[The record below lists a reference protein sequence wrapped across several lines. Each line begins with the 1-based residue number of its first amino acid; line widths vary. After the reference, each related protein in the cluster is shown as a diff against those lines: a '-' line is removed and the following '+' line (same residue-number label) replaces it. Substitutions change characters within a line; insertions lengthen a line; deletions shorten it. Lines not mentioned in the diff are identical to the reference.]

1 MPFLRRRGNMV
12 SETDMR
18 RHTILETE
26 TAPQLP
32 PLPQHF
38 PPQRPQSHHQQTDQL
53 PPPPPQQSLSRPQS
67 QQLKKQ
73 QLSDQS
79 SPIPELKLPSSPPP
93 PPPSQLEQEQKQ
105 EQDQEPQGEQPRP
118 SVSISIQEPPS
129 TSLALPRPSDDDD
142 GALNPPNPNDLGARP
157 DTPPIQEETPKHRRF
172 SILRFRN
179 ASDSQLS
186 VRAKQ
191 QAEKPPPVPRPPEII
206 TTAPTADLQV
216 PQKKQSRMRLADRFR
231 RSGELPRHSEDG
243 GGRAMTWKSTRR
255 KTGLEDMASRNR
267 PTLVTFEE
275 PGRPASSRSPTNGEH
290 HDVPNLSLPNNRASE
305 SSRSD
310 ASSGEHLY
318 ATNTIGNSPPVPSSS
333 SFFRL
338 PRRKPK
344 AAAPMFDLSH
354 LPQKGKPS
362 TDNPATSSS
371 SLGGPQPAA
380 TSTSREGTPRP
391 QQQQQGSRPHSS
403 HSTRANSVASSAREQ
418 SAKPNASPATALF
431 RPGSTNSGQSSPT
444 RARLQRRGRSSTMS
458 SLGRDSTDG
467 HLDPGNGR
475 ASTSVGRKSF
485 GDLFGL
491 NRLRQNSDLGQGRQ
505 GSLTP
510 ATPGSN
516 TSKNNSL
523 QIAREAIPLPER
535 LEDETPVKYLARIE
549 EILSRGVIASA
560 LSKGSDPFSIAVLRS
575 YMRRFSFFEY
585 PMDMAIRKLLMEAEL
600 PKETQQID
608 RCLQAFANRY
618 HECNPGIY
626 ASPDQAYFVAF
637 SLLILHTD
645 VFNKNN
651 KHKMQQPDYLKNT
664 KGEGVS
670 DSVLSCFYDN
680 ITYTPFIH
688 VEDDLDLNSDRLL
701 ANRAKRKTIFP
712 GGTPETTAKRSN
724 REPLDPYTLI
734 IDGKLDILRPS
745 LKDVME
751 LEDHYNYLGTA
762 KDLNVKELQR
772 TFFRTGV
779 LQIVSARSRPDA
791 FRDDKGSSNPAEA
804 AQGVVDIKITKVGL
818 LWRKD
823 VKKKKTRSPWQEWG
837 AILTGAQLYFFR
849 NTTWIKN
856 LMHQYES
863 HVKQGFDG
871 EPITFKPPLPEF
883 KPDGYLP
890 TKEAVALVDSTYKK
904 HKNAFKYS
912 QPSGYVEEVLLADNE
927 EEMNDWLAKLNYAA
941 AFTTS
946 GVRMRGVVGGNYEG
960 QSRRGIRRLGSS
972 ASAQVI
978 QTPTGDVSIVRGKI
992 DHKEA
997 ESIQAQ
1003 RRQTMMDA
1011 VAKADEEIA
1020 LKEQELEGHLRNAR
1034 HLQIL
1039 SPIQGKTRDQILSA
1053 AAHMDVK
1060 IKWTRM
1066 DMWKSMCHRDVL
1078 LKDLAEE
1085 QSLRGL
1091 TPTTTQNGREPRE
1104 TSPSLK
1110 ERPSILDAVSANS
1123 VARRRRRSSAA
1134 VSTIQPS
1141 KTPQAEPDSPV
1152 TEAYQ
1157 TPPTSATFSPHKHQN
1172 SWDSK
1177 VSKSAERVQPQR
1189 PGSSSSQSSGEPTFY
1204 SPQQHSTQKRGRS
1217 VEHSADNDR
1226 HDDVDANE
1234 RALLEQAGLLESGSR
1249 GRVPP
1254 ERKRT
1259 GSFSE
1264 PGDASESRDTPGSID
1279 KQDKTKIRRSLQR
1292 TLRESAGHL
1301 SHHRSRKGK
1310 EIISGSGADDTSR
1323 EDVLARGS
1331 GSFVVHGKKASVI
1344 NFGSELQQLTPEE
1357 RMKQRKQDEPAS
1369 PISVAEDYHDA
1380 LNESLEPTERRE
1392 SAASAS
1398 TATARSFRELHR
1410 KYSSA
1415 HASKAPAFGGHLSVP
1430 SDGESEAAVSFSE
1443 GRRTPLPP
1451 IENESG
1457 DEEEN
1462 EAAVSS
1468 PQIVSPRP
1476 IPSPQLII
1484 SPKPISAA
1492 LATPLATPSEP
1503 STPLEPQMEDQ
1514 EEDEK
1519 GAEMQRLPSP
1529 PVQAVKA

>member
-1 MPFLRRRGNMV
+1 M
-12 SETDMR
+12 S
-18 RHTILETE
+18 
-26 TAPQLP
+26 A
-32 PLPQHF
+32 
-38 PPQRPQSHHQQTDQL
+38 
-53 PPPPPQQSLSRPQS
+53 
-67 QQLKKQ
+67 
-73 QLSDQS
+73 
-79 SPIPELKLPSSPPP
+79 
-93 PPPSQLEQEQKQ
+93 
-105 EQDQEPQGEQPRP
+105 
-118 SVSISIQEPPS
+118 SIQEPQS
-129 TSLALPRPSDDDD
+129 ILLAVPAQSD
-142 GALNPPNPNDLGARP
+142 GNANEPTEKAPNDPDARP
-157 DTPPIQEETPKHRRF
+157 DTPPVQDETLKHRRF

-186 VRAKQ
+186 LRVKQ

-206 TTAPTADLQV
+206 TTAPTLELQI

-231 RSGELPRHSEDG
+231 RSGEIPRNSEDG
-243 GGRAMTWKSTRR
+243 GARAIAWKSSSRR
-255 KTGLEDMASRNR
+255 KTGLEDLTSRNR

-275 PGRPASSRSPTNGEH
+275 PGRPSSSRAPTNGER
-290 HDVPNLSLPNNRASE
+290 HDVPNLSLPANRASE

-310 ASSGEHLY
+310 ASSGEHLDTTST
-318 ATNTIGNSPPVPSSS
+318 AGNSPPAVPSS

-338 PRRKPK
+338 PRRKHK
-344 AAAPMFDLSH
+344 VAPPLFDLSH
-354 LPQKGKPS
+354 LPQKGKS
-362 TDNPATSSS
+362 MHGNDGATITSS
-371 SLGGPQPAA
+371 SLGASHPTAA
-380 TSTSREGTPRP
+380 SASRENTPRP
-391 QQQQQGSRPHSS
+391 QQGSRPQSS
-403 HSTRANSVASSAREQ
+403 YSGRAESVASSAQDQ
-418 SAKPNASPATALF
+418 SAKPNASATTAFF
-431 RPGSTNSGQSSPT
+431 RPGSIHSGQSSPT

-458 SLGRDSTDG
+458 SFGRESTDG
-467 HLDPGNGR
+467 HLDPGTGR
-475 ASTSVGRKSF
+475 TSTSVGRKSF

-491 NRLRQNSDLGQGRQ
+491 NRLRQNSDLAQGRQ
-505 GSLTP
+505 GNLTP

-523 QIAREAIPLPER
+523 QIAREPIALPEKF
-535 LEDETPVKYLARIE
+535 EDETPVKYLGRIE

-651 KHKMQQPDYLKNT
+651 KHKMQQPEYLKNT
-664 KGEGVS
+664 QGEGVS
-670 DSVLSCFYDN
+670 DSILKCFYDN

-688 VEDDLDLNSDRLL
+688 VEDELDLSSDRLL
-701 ANRAKRKTIFP
+701 ANRAKRKTLFP
-712 GGTPETTAKRSN
+712 GGTPETVARRSA

-762 KDLNVKELQR
+762 NDLNVRELQR

-791 FRDDKGSSNPAEA
+791 FRDDKGSTNPAEA

-823 VKKKKTRSPWQEWG
+823 AKKKKTRSPWQEWG

-849 NTTWIKN
+849 NTAWIKN
-856 LMHQYES
+856 LMHQYET

-890 TKEAVALVDSTYKK
+890 TKEAVALVDATYKK

-972 ASAQVI
+972 ASAQII

-1011 VAKADEEIA
+1011 VAKADEEIG
-1020 LKEQELEGHLRNAR
+1020 LKEQELEVHLRNAR

-1039 SPIQGKTRDQILSA
+1039 SPIQAKTRDQILSA

-1060 IKWTRM
+1060 IKWIRM
-1066 DMWKSMCHRDVL
+1066 DIWKSRCHRDVL

-1085 QSLRGL
+1085 QRVQGPASSK
-1091 TPTTTQNGREPRE
+1091 TYNAHEPHE
-1104 TSPSLK
+1104 ASPSR
-1110 ERPSILDAVSANS
+1110 ERPATLGAESTNS

-1134 VSTIQPS
+1134 VSTIQGS
-1141 KTPQAEPDSPV
+1141 SRTPQAEPESPA

-1157 TPPTSATFSPHKHQN
+1157 TPPTSATFSPHEYQN

-1177 VSKSAERVQPQR
+1177 VSKSLEHLQRERP
-1189 PGSSSSQSSGEPTFY
+1189 SSSSSHSSAEPTFY
-1204 SPQQHSTQKRGRS
+1204 SPKQHSTPKKGKS
-1217 VEHSADNDR
+1217 VEQSATDDH

-1234 RALLEQAGLLESGSR
+1234 RVLLEQAGLLDSGSR
-1249 GRVPP
+1249 GRILP
-1254 ERKRT
+1254 ERNRT
-1259 GSFSE
+1259 GSLSE
-1264 PGDASESRDTPGSID
+1264 AGDASESRDAPGSID
-1279 KQDKTKIRRSLQR
+1279 KQDRTKIRRSLQR

-1310 EIISGSGADDTSR
+1310 EILSSGGSDDIGR
-1323 EDVLARGS
+1323 EDVLTRGT

-1344 NFGSELQQLTPEE
+1344 NFGSELQQLTTPEE
-1357 RMKQRKQDEPAS
+1357 RMRHRKQDQRDGPPS
-1369 PISVAEDYHDA
+1369 PTSLDEDFRDA
-1380 LNESLEPTERRE
+1380 LNSSSVPNERRE

-1415 HASKAPAFGGHLSVP
+1415 HASKPPMFG
-1430 SDGESEAAVSFSE
+1430 VSFSE

-1457 DEEEN
+1457 DEEE
-1462 EAAVSS
+1462 AQIPVDS
-1468 PQIVSPRP
+1468 PQTIASAQSFS
-1476 IPSPQLII
+1476 SPQLIV
-1484 SPKPISAA
+1484 SPQPIPVA
-1492 LATPLATPSEP
+1492 LASPLVISEP
-1503 STPLEPQMEDQ
+1503 TSTPEHQNKEDGDG
-1514 EEDEK
+1514 E
-1519 GAEMQRLPSP
+1519 GAGTQRLPSP

>member
-1 MPFLRRRGNMV
+1 MPFLRRRGNV
-12 SETDMR
+12 ASESDMR
-18 RHTILETE
+18 RHTILDLD

-32 PLPQHF
+32 PLPHH
-38 PPQRPQSHHQQTDQL
+38 PPQHPQHE
-53 PPPPPQQSLSRPQS
+53 PPL
-67 QQLKKQ
+67 Q
-73 QLSDQS
+73 QLSSYPQ
-79 SPIPELKLPSSPPP
+79 PTPQPHEQEQEPEHLQQPDKQQQVETPSE
-93 PPPSQLEQEQKQ
+93 PPSQQQQELL
-105 EQDQEPQGEQPRP
+105 P
-118 SVSISIQEPPS
+118 SVSISRARPPS
-129 TSLALPRPSDDDD
+129 SSLAVPSQFDDDLDVSAQQNSDDPD
-142 GALNPPNPNDLGARP
+142 ARP
-157 DTPPIQEETPKHRRF
+157 DSPPIQEETPKHRRF

-186 VRAKQ
+186 LRAKQ

-206 TTAPTADLQV
+206 TTAPTTDLQV

-231 RSGELPRHSEDG
+231 RSGEIPRNSDDG
-243 GGRAMTWKSTRR
+243 GARAMTWKSRR
-255 KTGLEDMASRNR
+255 KTGLEDLASRNR

-275 PGRPASSRSPTNGEH
+275 PNRPSSSRAPANGDH
-290 HDVPNLSLPNNRASE
+290 HDIPALSLPAYRASE

-310 ASSGEHLY
+310 ASSGDHLY
-318 ATNTIGNSPPVPSSS
+318 TTNTASDSPTVHNTS

-338 PRRKPK
+338 PRRKQK
-344 AAAPMFDLSH
+344 AVAPLFDLSH
-354 LPQKGKPS
+354 LPQKGKPTNGT
-362 TDNPATSSS
+362 TD
-371 SLGGPQPAA
+371 AA
-380 TSTSREGTPRP
+380 AMSTSREGTPRP
-391 QQQQQGSRPHSS
+391 LHGSRPQSS
-403 HSTRANSVASSAREQ
+403 HSLRADSVASSAAAEH
-418 SAKPNASPATALF
+418 SAKPNTSPATALF
-431 RPGSTNSGQSSPT
+431 RPGSTHSGQSSPT

-458 SLGRDSTDG
+458 SLGRNSTDG
-467 HLDPGNGR
+467 HLDPGMSR
-475 ASTSVGRKSF
+475 TSTSVGRKSF

-523 QIAREAIPLPER
+523 QIAREPIALPEK

-560 LSKGSDPFSIAVLRS
+560 LSKGSDPFSTAVLRS

-664 KGEGVS
+664 QGEGVS
-670 DSVLSCFYDN
+670 DPILKCFYDN

-688 VEDDLDLNSDRLL
+688 VEDDLDLSSDRVL
-701 ANRAKRKTIFP
+701 ANRAKRKTLFP
-712 GGTPETTAKRSN
+712 GGTPEATARRSN

-791 FRDDKGSSNPAEA
+791 FRDEKSTTNPAEA
-804 AQGVVDIKITKVGL
+804 AQGVVDIKITKVGV

-823 VKKKKTRSPWQEWG
+823 VKKKKARSPWQEWG

-904 HKNAFKYS
+904 HKNAFKYA
-912 QPSGYVEEVLLADNE
+912 QPGGHIEEVLLADNE

-972 ASAQVI
+972 ASAQII

-992 DHKEA
+992 DLKEA

-1011 VAKADEEIA
+1011 VARADEEIA
-1020 LKEQELEGHLRNAR
+1020 VKEQELEGHLRNAR

-1039 SPIQGKTRDQILSA
+1039 SPIQAKTRDQILSA
-1053 AAHMDVK
+1053 AVHMDIK
-1060 IKWTRM
+1060 IKWIRM
-1066 DMWKSMCHRDVL
+1066 DMWKSRCHRDVL

-1085 QSLRGL
+1085 QKSQGL
-1091 TPTTTQNGREPRE
+1091 TPAKSPNGLEPHE
-1104 TSPSLK
+1104 ASPSR
-1110 ERPSILDAVSANS
+1110 ERPSILESGSANS
-1123 VARRRRRSSAA
+1123 VARKRRRSSAI
-1134 VSTIQPS
+1134 SIFQGSS
-1141 KTPQAEPDSPV
+1141 KPPQAEPESPA
-1152 TEAYQ
+1152 TESFQ

-1172 SWDSK
+1172 SWDSE
-1177 VSKSAERVQPQR
+1177 VSKPKDKLQRKR
-1189 PGSSSSQSSGEPTFY
+1189 PGSSSSQSSGEATFY
-1204 SPQQHSTQKRGRS
+1204 SPKQHSTPNKGKD
-1217 VEHSADNDR
+1217 VERPAPEDH

-1234 RALLEQAGLLESGSR
+1234 RVLLEQAGLLESGSR
-1249 GRVPP
+1249 SRAL

-1259 GSFSE
+1259 GSLSE
-1264 PGDASESRDTPGSID
+1264 VRDASESRDTPGLID
-1279 KQDKTKIRRSLQR
+1279 KQDKSKIRRSLQR

-1310 EIISGSGADDTSR
+1310 EAISGGGPDDAAR
-1323 EDVLARGS
+1323 EDVLSRGS

-1344 NFGSELQQLTPEE
+1344 NFGSELQQMTPEE
-1357 RMKQRKQDEPAS
+1357 RLRQRRQSQREE
-1369 PISVAEDYHDA
+1369 PISPVSIDEDFRDT
-1380 LNESLEPTERRE
+1380 LNNSLNPKERRE

-1415 HASKAPAFGGHLSVP
+1415 HASKAHAFSGRLNVP
-1430 SDGESEAAVSFSE
+1430 SDGESEAAVSFSD

-1457 DEEEN
+1457 DEEETHV
-1462 EAAVSS
+1462 ALADPQTPPVMS
-1468 PQIVSPRP
+1468 PQP
-1476 IPSPQLII
+1476 IPAS
-1484 SPKPISAA
+1484 
-1492 LATPLATPSEP
+1492 LATVAEPPTPPLDT
-1503 STPLEPQMEDQ
+1503 QQ
-1514 EEDEK
+1514 EDEESEK
-1519 GAEMQRLPSP
+1519 GDEMQRLPSP
-1529 PVQAVKA
+1529 PIQAVKA

>member
-38 PPQRPQSHHQQTDQL
+38 PPQRPQSHHQQQDQL
-53 PPPPPQQSLSRPQS
+53 PPPPPSPSRPQS
-67 QQLKKQ
+67 QQHKKQ
-73 QLSDQS
+73 KLDDQ
-79 SPIPELKLPSSPPP
+79 PKAIPELKLPFLPPP
-93 PPPSQLEQEQKQ
+93 PLSQLEQGQ
-105 EQDQEPQGEQPRP
+105 EQEQEHQGEQPRL
-118 SVSISIQEPPS
+118 SVSISIQEPLP
-129 TSLALPRPSDDDD
+129 TSLAVPGPSDADN
-142 GALNPPNPNDLGARP
+142 GALSQRNPDDQETRP

-191 QAEKPPPVPRPPEII
+191 QAEKPPPIPRPPEII
-206 TTAPTADLQV
+206 TTAPTADFQV

-231 RSGELPRHSEDG
+231 RSGEIPRHSEDG
-243 GGRAMTWKSTRR
+243 GGRAMTWKSSRR
-255 KTGLEDMASRNR
+255 KTGLDEMESRNR

-275 PGRPASSRSPTNGEH
+275 PDRPASSRAPTNGEH
-290 HDVPNLSLPNNRASE
+290 HDVPNLSLPSNRASE

-310 ASSGEHLY
+310 VSSGEHLY
-318 ATNTIGNSPPVPSSS
+318 VTNATGNSPPVPSGSN
-333 SFFRL
+333 FFRL

-344 AAAPMFDLSH
+344 TAAPMFDLSH

-362 TDNPATSSS
+362 IGTDNPATSSS
-371 SLGGPQPAA
+371 SLGGPQPTAI
-380 TSTSREGTPRP
+380 STSREGTPRP
-391 QQQQQGSRPHSS
+391 QQGSRPQSS
-403 HSTRANSVASSAREQ
+403 HSMRANSVASSAHEQ
-418 SAKPNASPATALF
+418 SAKPSASPATALF
-431 RPGSTNSGQSSPT
+431 KPGSTNSGQSSPT
-444 RARLQRRGRSSTMS
+444 RARLQRRGRSSTLS
-458 SLGRDSTDG
+458 SLGRESTDG

-523 QIAREAIPLPER
+523 QIAREAIPLPDR

-712 GGTPETTAKRSN
+712 GGTPEATARRSN

-904 HKNAFKYS
+904 HKNAFKYA

-997 ESIQAQ
+997 ESIHAQ

-1091 TPTTTQNGREPRE
+1091 TPTTTPNGREPRE
-1104 TSPSLK
+1104 TSPSSR
-1110 ERPSILDAVSANS
+1110 ERPSIPDAVSSNS
-1123 VARRRRRSSAA
+1123 VGRRRRRSSAA
-1134 VSTIQPS
+1134 VSTNQPLR
-1141 KTPQAEPDSPV
+1141 TPQAEPDSPV

-1157 TPPTSATFSPHKHQN
+1157 TPPTSATFSPHKYQN

-1177 VSKSAERVQPQR
+1177 LSKSTEHAQRQR

-1204 SPQQHSTQKRGRS
+1204 SPQQHSTQKKGNTA
-1217 VEHSADNDR
+1217 EQPADNDR

-1234 RALLEQAGLLESGSR
+1234 RALLQQAGLLESGSR
-1249 GRVPP
+1249 GRIPPP

-1310 EIISGSGADDTSR
+1310 DVISSGGADETSR
-1323 EDVLARGS
+1323 EDVLTRGS

-1357 RMKQRKQDEPAS
+1357 RMRQRKQDEPAS
-1369 PISVAEDYHDA
+1369 PVSIAEDYHDA
-1380 LNESLEPTERRE
+1380 LNSSLEPKERRG

-1415 HASKAPAFGGHLSVP
+1415 HASKAPIFGGRLSVP

-1457 DEEEN
+1457 DEAEN
-1462 EAAVSS
+1462 EIAADS
-1468 PQIVSPRP
+1468 PHVASPRP
-1476 IPSPQLII
+1476 TTSPQLII
-1484 SPKPISAA
+1484 SPQPISAA

-1503 STPLEPQMEDQ
+1503 TTPLEAQVD
-1514 EEDEK
+1514 EEGER

>member
-18 RHTILETE
+18 RHTILDAD
-26 TAPQLP
+26 APQLP

-38 PPQRPQSHHQQTDQL
+38 PPQQPQQQQQPQQEQQPQQPPL
-53 PPPPPQQSLSRPQS
+53 PLPQRPPQ
-67 QQLKKQ
+67 
-73 QLSDQS
+73 
-79 SPIPELKLPSSPPP
+79 EV
-93 PPPSQLEQEQKQ
+93 
-105 EQDQEPQGEQPRP
+105 PRV
-118 SVSISIQEPPS
+118 SVSASISETPS
-129 TSLALPRPSDDDD
+129 TSLTVPAQTDGDIDTSTRLDPDDAD
-142 GALNPPNPNDLGARP
+142 ARP
-157 DTPPIQEETPKHRRF
+157 DTPPIQDETPKHRRF

-186 VRAKQ
+186 LRAKQ

-206 TTAPTADLQV
+206 TTAPTVDFQV

-231 RSGELPRHSEDG
+231 RSGELPRNSEDG
-243 GGRAMTWKSTRR
+243 GNRAMTWKSSRR
-255 KTGLEDMASRNR
+255 KTGLEDLASRNR

-275 PGRPASSRSPTNGEH
+275 PNRPSSSRAPTNGDH
-290 HDVPNLSLPNNRASE
+290 HDGIALSLPANRASE

-310 ASSGEHLY
+310 ASFGEQLY
-318 ATNTIGNSPPVPSSS
+318 PTTTAGTAGTAANSPPVPSST

-338 PRRKPK
+338 GRRKPK
-344 AAAPMFDLSH
+344 TPSPMFDLSH
-354 LPQKGKPS
+354 LPQKGK
-362 TDNPATSSS
+362 TAANGADNNETSS
-371 SLGGPQPAA
+371 SLGAA
-380 TSTSREGTPRP
+380 HPPIASTSREGTPRP
-391 QQQQQGSRPHSS
+391 HHGSRPPSS
-403 HSTRANSVASSAREQ
+403 YSTHADSVSSSAPDQ
-418 SAKPNASPATALF
+418 HPLKTNPSPATALF
-431 RPGSTNSGQSSPT
+431 RPGSTHSGQSSPT

-458 SLGRDSTDG
+458 SLGRDSLEG
-467 HLDPGNGR
+467 HLDPGASR
-475 ASTSVGRKSF
+475 TSTSIGRKSF

-491 NRLRQNSDLGQGRQ
+491 NRLRQNSDLGQRAGT
-505 GSLTP
+505 LTP

-523 QIAREAIPLPER
+523 QIAREPIALPEK
-535 LEDETPVKYLARIE
+535 LEDETPAKYLARIE

-560 LSKGSDPFSIAVLRS
+560 LSKGSDPFAAAVLRS
-575 YMRRFSFFEY
+575 YMRRFSFFGD

-664 KGEGVS
+664 QGEGVS
-670 DSVLSCFYDN
+670 DPILRCFYDN

-688 VEDDLDLNSDRLL
+688 VEDDVDLNGDRLI
-701 ANRAKRKTIFP
+701 ANRAKRKTLFP
-712 GGTPETTAKRSN
+712 GGTPETAAKRSN

-751 LEDHYNYLGTA
+751 LEDHYDYLGTA

-791 FRDDKGSSNPAEA
+791 FRDEKSAINPAEA

-863 HVKQGFDG
+863 HVKQGFYG

-912 QPSGYVEEVLLADNE
+912 RPGAFVEEVLLADNE

-978 QTPTGDVSIVRGKI
+978 QTPTGEVSIVRGKI
-992 DHKEA
+992 DHQEA

-1020 LKEQELEGHLRNAR
+1020 IKEQELEIHLRNAR

-1039 SPIQGKTRDQILSA
+1039 SPIQAKTRDQVLSA

-1060 IKWTRM
+1060 IKWIRM
-1066 DMWKSMCHRDVL
+1066 DMWKSRCHRDVL
-1078 LKDLAEE
+1078 LKDMAEE
-1085 QSLRGL
+1085 QRLQGL
-1091 TPTTTQNGREPRE
+1091 VPTKSQNGHEIREA
-1104 TSPSLK
+1104 SPSR
-1110 ERPSILDAVSANS
+1110 ERPSMLEAGS
-1123 VARRRRRSSAA
+1123 VTSVGRRRRRSSAA
-1134 VSTIQPS
+1134 ISVVQGPA
-1141 KTPQAEPDSPV
+1141 KMAQGEPESP
-1152 TEAYQ
+1152 TNDAYQ
-1157 TPPTSATFSPHKHQN
+1157 TPPTSATFNPHKHQN

-1177 VSKSAERVQPQR
+1177 VSKSQEPVYRKR
-1189 PGSSSSQSSGEPTFY
+1189 PCSSSSQSSGEPTFY
-1204 SPQQHSTQKRGRS
+1204 SPQQHPTPRRGKDEETS
-1217 VEHSADNDR
+1217 VTEEH

-1234 RALLEQAGLLESGSR
+1234 RVLLEQAGLLGSESHGN
-1249 GRVPP
+1249 PP

-1259 GSFSE
+1259 GSLSE
-1264 PGDASESRDTPGSID
+1264 AGDASESRDTPGSID
-1279 KQDKTKIRRSLQR
+1279 KQDRTKIRRSLQR

-1310 EIISGSGADDTSR
+1310 EVITGSALEDASR
-1323 EDVLARGS
+1323 EDVLTRGT

-1357 RMKQRKQDEPAS
+1357 RLRQRKQGQRDEPAS
-1369 PISVAEDYHDA
+1369 PASVEEDFRDA
-1380 LNESLEPTERRE
+1380 LNKSLLPKERRE
-1392 SAASAS
+1392 SGASAS

-1415 HASKAPAFGGHLSVP
+1415 HASRSPAFRGQLSVP

-1457 DEEEN
+1457 DEEESD
-1462 EAAVSS
+1462 AVVASPGVTSPTVAS
-1468 PQIVSPRP
+1468 PQP
-1476 IPSPQLII
+1476 IR
-1484 SPKPISAA
+1484 AA
-1492 LATPLATPSEP
+1492 FLS
-1503 STPLEPQMEDQ
+1503 PLEPVTPQGQ
-1514 EEDEK
+1514 EKREEEK
-1519 GAEMQRLPSP
+1519 SDEMQRLPSP
-1529 PVQAVKA
+1529 PIQAVKA

>member
-1 MPFLRRRGNMV
+1 MPFLRRRGNVV

-18 RHTILETE
+18 RHSILDTE
-26 TAPQLP
+26 SVPQLP
-32 PLPQHF
+32 PLPRHF
-38 PPQRPQSHHQQTDQL
+38 PPQHSE
-53 PPPPPQQSLSRPQS
+53 PQQQQQPPRPQS
-67 QQLKKQ
+67 QQLQKPVDPQ
-73 QLSDQS
+73 PQEVSPSQS
-79 SPIPELKLPSSPPP
+79 SLPLSQEEQQELLPK
-93 PPPSQLEQEQKQ
+93 EQVQH
-105 EQDQEPQGEQPRP
+105 DNDPRRSVSASLQEPQSSLLAVPAQPDGNANKSAEQNP
-118 SVSISIQEPPS
+118 
-129 TSLALPRPSDDDD
+129 DDPD
-142 GALNPPNPNDLGARP
+142 ARP
-157 DTPPIQEETPKHRRF
+157 DTPPIQDETPKHRRF

-186 VRAKQ
+186 LRIKQ
-191 QAEKPPPVPRPPEII
+191 QAEKPPPLPRPPEII
-206 TTAPTADLQV
+206 TTAPTLELQI

-231 RSGELPRHSEDG
+231 RSGEIPRNSEDG
-243 GGRAMTWKSTRR
+243 GARAMTWKSSSKR
-255 KTGLEDMASRNR
+255 KTVLEDLASRNR

-275 PGRPASSRSPTNGEH
+275 PGRPSSSRAPTNGER
-290 HDVPNLSLPNNRASE
+290 HDVPNLSLPANRASE

-318 ATNTIGNSPPVPSSS
+318 TPNVTGNSPPVVPGS

-338 PRRKPK
+338 PRRKNK
-344 AAAPMFDLSH
+344 VAPPLFDLSH
-354 LPQKGKPS
+354 LPQKGKSTHGNDGATTMPS
-362 TDNPATSSS
+362 P
-371 SLGGPQPAA
+371 LGASQPNAV
-380 TSTSREGTPRP
+380 STSRESTPRP
-391 QQQQQGSRPHSS
+391 QQASRPQSS
-403 HSTRANSVASSAREQ
+403 YSTRADSVASSAAQ
-418 SAKPNASPATALF
+418 DHPAKPNASTAAAFF
-431 RPGSTNSGQSSPT
+431 RPGSIHSGQSSPT

-458 SLGRDSTDG
+458 SLGRESTDG
-467 HLDPGNGR
+467 HLDPGTGR
-475 ASTSVGRKSF
+475 TSTSVGRKSF

-523 QIAREAIPLPER
+523 QIAREPIALPEKF
-535 LEDETPVKYLARIE
+535 EDETPVKYLGRIE

-664 KGEGVS
+664 RGEGVS
-670 DSVLSCFYDN
+670 DSILKCFYDN

-688 VEDDLDLNSDRLL
+688 VEDDLDLSSDRLL
-701 ANRAKRKTIFP
+701 ANRAKRKTLFP
-712 GGTPETTAKRSN
+712 GGTPETVARRSA

-762 KDLNVKELQR
+762 NDLNVKELQR

-791 FRDDKGSSNPAEA
+791 FRDDKGSTNPTEA

-823 VKKKKTRSPWQEWG
+823 AKKKKTRSPWQEWG

-856 LMHQYES
+856 LMHQYET

-890 TKEAVALVDSTYKK
+890 TKEAVALVDATYKK

-1011 VAKADEEIA
+1011 VAKADEEIG
-1020 LKEQELEGHLRNAR
+1020 LKEQELEVHLRNAR

-1039 SPIQGKTRDQILSA
+1039 SPIQAKTRDQILSA

-1060 IKWTRM
+1060 IKWIRM
-1066 DMWKSMCHRDVL
+1066 DIWKSRCHRDVL

-1085 QSLRGL
+1085 QGMQGL
-1091 TPTTTQNGREPRE
+1091 VPSKTHNGHEPRE
-1104 TSPSLK
+1104 VSPSR
-1110 ERPSILDAVSANS
+1110 ERTSILGAESTNS

-1134 VSTIQPS
+1134 VSTIQGSS
-1141 KTPQAEPDSPV
+1141 KTPQAEPESPA

-1157 TPPTSATFSPHKHQN
+1157 TPPTSATFSPHKNHN

-1177 VSKSAERVQPQR
+1177 LSKSLEHLQRER
-1189 PGSSSSQSSGEPTFY
+1189 PGSSSSRSSAEPTFY
-1204 SPQQHSTQKRGRS
+1204 SPKQHSTPKK
-1217 VEHSADNDR
+1217 DNGVGQPATEGH

-1234 RALLEQAGLLESGSR
+1234 RVLLEQAGLLDSGSH
-1249 GRVPP
+1249 GRVQP
-1254 ERKRT
+1254 ERNRT
-1259 GSFSE
+1259 GSLSE
-1264 PGDASESRDTPGSID
+1264 AGDASESRDAPGSID

-1310 EIISGSGADDTSR
+1310 EILSSGGSDDTGR
-1323 EDVLARGS
+1323 EDVLTRGT

-1357 RMKQRKQDEPAS
+1357 RMRHRKQDQRDEPPS
-1369 PISVAEDYHDA
+1369 PTSLDEDFRDA
-1380 LNESLEPTERRE
+1380 LNSSSVPIERRE
-1392 SAASAS
+1392 STASAS

-1415 HASKAPAFGGHLSVP
+1415 HASKAPVFGGRLSVP

-1451 IENESG
+1451 IENGSG
-1457 DEEEN
+1457 DEED
-1462 EAAVSS
+1462 A
-1468 PQIVSPRP
+1468 QITVDGLQP
-1476 IPSPQLII
+1476 IASTQSFPSPQLIV
-1484 SPKPISAA
+1484 SPQPIHVAPAS
-1492 LATPLATPSEP
+1492 PLLTSE
-1503 STPLEPQMEDQ
+1503 STSLPDHQKKEGGDG
-1514 EEDEK
+1514 EEAGVK
-1519 GAEMQRLPSP
+1519 MQRLPSP

>member
-12 SETDMR
+12 SESDMR
-18 RHTILETE
+18 RHTILDAD
-26 TAPQLP
+26 APQLP

-38 PPQRPQSHHQQTDQL
+38 PPQQPQKQQQQQEEEQQQLQQQPQPQDQ
-53 PPPPPQQSLSRPQS
+53 PNPNSQPTPQQPQ
-67 QQLKKQ
+67 QE
-73 QLSDQS
+73 
-79 SPIPELKLPSSPPP
+79 PLPL
-93 PPPSQLEQEQKQ
+93 PPSQQQEV
-105 EQDQEPQGEQPRP
+105 PRL
-118 SVSISIQEPPS
+118 SVSASIDEVPS
-129 TSLALPRPSDDDD
+129 GSLAVPAQPDLDLETPARHEPDDPD
-142 GALNPPNPNDLGARP
+142 ARP
-157 DTPPIQEETPKHRRF
+157 ETPPVQEETPKHRRF

-186 VRAKQ
+186 LRAKQ

-206 TTAPTADLQV
+206 TTAPTADFQV

-231 RSGELPRHSEDG
+231 RSGELPRNSEDG

-255 KTGLEDMASRNR
+255 KTGLEDLASRNR

-275 PGRPASSRSPTNGEH
+275 PNRPSSSRAPTNGDH
-290 HDVPNLSLPNNRASE
+290 HDGPALSLPANRASE

-310 ASSGEHLY
+310 ASFGDHLY
-318 ATNTIGNSPPVPSSS
+318 PTTTAGTAGTAGNSPPVQNSSS

-338 PRRKPK
+338 GRRKPK
-344 AAAPMFDLSH
+344 APVPMFDLSH
-354 LPQKGKPS
+354 LPQKGKP
-362 TDNPATSSS
+362 NGAENGAAPS
-371 SLGGPQPAA
+371 SLGAAQPIVA
-380 TSTSREGTPRP
+380 STSREATPRP
-391 QQQQQGSRPHSS
+391 PHQGSRPPSS
-403 HSTRANSVASSAREQ
+403 YSTRADSAELSAPEQ
-418 SAKPNASPATALF
+418 QPQKPNPSPATALF
-431 RPGSTNSGQSSPT
+431 RPGSTHSGQSSPT

-458 SLGRDSTDG
+458 SLGRDSMDG
-467 HLDPGNGR
+467 HLDPGTSR
-475 ASTSVGRKSF
+475 TSTSVGRKSF

-491 NRLRQNSDLGQGRQ
+491 NRLRQNSDLGQRQ
-505 GSLTP
+505 GTLTP

-523 QIAREAIPLPER
+523 QIAREPIALPEK
-535 LEDETPVKYLARIE
+535 LDDETPVKYLDRIE
-549 EILSRGVIASA
+549 DILSRGVIASA
-560 LSKGSDPFSIAVLRS
+560 LSKGSDPFSVAVLRS
-575 YMRRFSFFEY
+575 YMRRFSFFGD

-664 KGEGVS
+664 QGEGVG
-670 DSVLSCFYDN
+670 DPILRCFYDN

-688 VEDDLDLNSDRLL
+688 VEDDLELSSDRLI
-701 ANRAKRKTIFP
+701 ANRAKRKTLFP
-712 GGTPETTAKRSN
+712 GGTPDAAAKRAN

-734 IDGKLDILRPS
+734 LDGKLDILRPS
-745 LKDVME
+745 LKEVME

-791 FRDDKGSSNPAEA
+791 FRDEKSAINPAEA

-823 VKKKKTRSPWQEWG
+823 AKKKKTRSPWQEWG

-863 HVKQGFDG
+863 HVKQGYYG

-890 TKEAVALVDSTYKK
+890 TKEAVALVDSTYRK
-904 HKNAFKYS
+904 HKNAFKYAR
-912 QPSGYVEEVLLADNE
+912 PGAFVEEVLLADNE

-972 ASAQVI
+972 ASAQII
-978 QTPTGDVSIVRGKI
+978 QTPTGEVSIVRGKI
-992 DHKEA
+992 DHQEA

-1011 VAKADEEIA
+1011 VAKSDEEIA
-1020 LKEQELEGHLRNAR
+1020 IKEQELEVHLRNAR

-1039 SPIQGKTRDQILSA
+1039 SPIQAKTRDQVLSA

-1060 IKWTRM
+1060 IKWIRM
-1066 DMWKSMCHRDVL
+1066 DIWKSRCHRDVL

-1085 QSLRGL
+1085 QRLQGL
-1091 TPTTTQNGREPRE
+1091 VPTKNGHEAREA
-1104 TSPSLK
+1104 SPSR
-1110 ERPSILDAVSANS
+1110 ERPPMLEAGSATS
-1123 VARRRRRSSAA
+1123 VGRRRRRSSAA
-1134 VSTIQPS
+1134 VSVIQGS
-1141 KTPQAEPDSPV
+1141 AKTPQPEPESP
-1152 TEAYQ
+1152 TNDAYQ
-1157 TPPTSATFSPHKHQN
+1157 TPPTSATFNPHKHQN

-1177 VSKSAERVQPQR
+1177 VSKSKEPIHKKR
-1189 PGSSSSQSSGEPTFY
+1189 PGSSSSQSSAEPTFY
-1204 SPQQHSTQKRGRS
+1204 SPQQHPTPKRG
-1217 VEHSADNDR
+1217 EEDEDTMAEDH

-1234 RALLEQAGLLESGSR
+1234 RVLLEQAGLLETESR
-1249 GRVPP
+1249 SKIP

-1259 GSFSE
+1259 GSLSE
-1264 PGDASESRDTPGSID
+1264 AGDASESRDTPGSID
-1279 KQDKTKIRRSLQR
+1279 RQDKTKIRRSLQR

-1310 EIISGSGADDTSR
+1310 EAITSAVSEDTGR
-1323 EDVLARGS
+1323 EDVLTRGT

-1357 RMKQRKQDEPAS
+1357 RLRQRKQDQRDVPAS
-1369 PISVAEDYHDA
+1369 PASMEEDFHEA
-1380 LNESLEPTERRE
+1380 LNNSLLPKERRE

-1415 HASKAPAFGGHLSVP
+1415 HASRSPAFRGQLSVP

-1462 EAAVSS
+1462 HVAVVSS
-1468 PQIVSPRP
+1468 TVTSPTLA
-1476 IPSPQLII
+1476 SPQ
-1484 SPKPISAA
+1484 PIRAA
-1492 LATPLATPSEP
+1492 LAPP
-1503 STPLEPQMEDQ
+1503 PQLGTSIEQ
-1514 EEDEK
+1514 EKDAEEKKDDE
-1519 GAEMQRLPSP
+1519 MRRLPSP
-1529 PVQAVKA
+1529 PVQAVEA

>member
-1 MPFLRRRGNMV
+1 MPFLRRRGNVV

-18 RHTILETE
+18 RHTILDTE
-26 TAPQLP
+26 SVPQLP
-32 PLPQHF
+32 PLPLHF
-38 PPQRPQSHHQQTDQL
+38 PPQQPQSQ
-53 PPPPPQQSLSRPQS
+53 PQQQQQQQQPPRPQS
-67 QQLKKQ
+67 QQHQKQPFEPSPQSQSSLPLSQGQLQERQ
-73 QLSDQS
+73 QLQ
-79 SPIPELKLPSSPPP
+79 EK
-93 PPPSQLEQEQKQ
+93 EQGQHSE
-105 EQDQEPQGEQPRP
+105 EPRV
-118 SVSISIQEPPS
+118 SVSASIQESQS
-129 TSLALPRPSDDDD
+129 TLLAVPAQSDGNAEESAEQNTDD
-142 GALNPPNPNDLGARP
+142 PNARP

-186 VRAKQ
+186 LRAKQ

-206 TTAPTADLQV
+206 TTAPTVDFQV
-216 PQKKQSRMRLADRFR
+216 PQKKQSRVRLADRFR
-231 RSGELPRHSEDG
+231 RSGEMPRNSEDG
-243 GGRAMTWKSTRR
+243 GARAMTWKSSRR
-255 KTGLEDMASRNR
+255 KTGLEDLASRNR

-275 PGRPASSRSPTNGEH
+275 PGRPSSSRAPTNGER
-290 HDVPNLSLPNNRASE
+290 HDVPNLSLPANRASE

-318 ATNTIGNSPPVPSSS
+318 TTNTAGNSPPVHPGS

-338 PRRKPK
+338 PRRKHK
-344 AAAPMFDLSH
+344 SAAPMFDLSH
-354 LPQKGKPS
+354 LPQKGKP
-362 TDNPATSSS
+362 TNGNDNAATSSS
-371 SLGGPQPAA
+371 SLGASQPPVM
-380 TSTSREGTPRP
+380 STSRENTPRP
-391 QQQQQGSRPHSS
+391 QQGSRPQSS
-403 HSTRANSVASSAREQ
+403 HSAHADSVASSAHDHP
-418 SAKPNASPATALF
+418 AKPNASPATALF
-431 RPGSTNSGQSSPT
+431 RPGSTHSGQSSPT

-458 SLGRDSTDG
+458 SLGRESTDG
-467 HLDPGNGR
+467 HLDPGTGR
-475 ASTSVGRKSF
+475 TSTSVGRKSF

-523 QIAREAIPLPER
+523 QIAREPVALPEK
-535 LEDETPVKYLARIE
+535 LEDESPVKYLARIE

-664 KGEGVS
+664 QGEGVS
-670 DSVLSCFYDN
+670 DSILRCFYDN

-688 VEDDLDLNSDRLL
+688 VEDDLDLSSDRLL
-701 ANRAKRKTIFP
+701 ANRAKRKTLFP
-712 GGTPETTAKRSN
+712 GGTPETVARRST

-762 KDLNVKELQR
+762 KDLNVRELQR

-791 FRDDKGSSNPAEA
+791 FRDDKGSTNPAEA

-823 VKKKKTRSPWQEWG
+823 AKKKKTRSPWQEWG

-856 LMHQYES
+856 LMHQYET

-890 TKEAVALVDSTYKK
+890 TKEAVALVDATYKK

-1020 LKEQELEGHLRNAR
+1020 LKEQELEVHLRNAR

-1039 SPIQGKTRDQILSA
+1039 SPIQAKTRDQILSA

-1060 IKWTRM
+1060 IKWIRM
-1066 DMWKSMCHRDVL
+1066 DIWKSRCHRDVL

-1085 QSLRGL
+1085 QNLQGL
-1091 TPTTTQNGREPRE
+1091 APSKIRNGHEPRE
-1104 TSPSLK
+1104 ASPSR
-1110 ERPSILDAVSANS
+1110 ERPSILESGSANS

-1134 VSTIQPS
+1134 VSTIQGSS
-1141 KTPQAEPDSPV
+1141 KTPQAEPESPV

-1177 VSKSAERVQPQR
+1177 VSKSMEQLQR
-1189 PGSSSSQSSGEPTFY
+1189 KRPDSSSSHSSTEPTFY
-1204 SPQQHSTQKRGRS
+1204 SPKQHSTPKKGNGTEQ
-1217 VEHSADNDR
+1217 SAADDH

-1234 RALLEQAGLLESGSR
+1234 RVLLEQAGLLESGSR
-1249 GRVPP
+1249 GRTMP

-1259 GSFSE
+1259 GSLSE
-1264 PGDASESRDTPGSID
+1264 AGDASKSRDAPGSID

-1310 EIISGSGADDTSR
+1310 EILSGGSDDTGR
-1323 EDVLARGS
+1323 EDVLTRGS

-1357 RMKQRKQDEPAS
+1357 RMKHRKQDQRDEPAS
-1369 PISVAEDYHDA
+1369 PTSLDEDFHDA
-1380 LNESLEPTERRE
+1380 LNSSLVPNERRE

-1415 HASKAPAFGGHLSVP
+1415 HASKPPIFGGRLSVP

-1457 DEEEN
+1457 DEEETQ
-1462 EAAVSS
+1462 VPVDS
-1468 PQIVSPRP
+1468 PQP
-1476 IPSPQLII
+1476 IASPQLII
-1484 SPKPISAA
+1484 SPRPIPAA

-1503 STPLEPQMEDQ
+1503 TTPLEPQK
-1514 EEDEK
+1514 EEDEGDQ
-1519 GAEMQRLPSP
+1519 GAKMQRLPSP

>member
-1 MPFLRRRGNMV
+1 MPFLRRRGNVV

-18 RHTILETE
+18 RHTILDTE
-26 TAPQLP
+26 SVPQLP

-38 PPQRPQSHHQQTDQL
+38 PQQPQ
-53 PPPPPQQSLSRPQS
+53 PQQQQQQQQQPRPQS
-67 QQLKKQ
+67 QQHQKQ
-73 QLSDQS
+73 PFDPQPQEAPQS
-79 SPIPELKLPSSPPP
+79 QTSL
-93 PPPSQLEQEQKQ
+93 PPSQGQQELQEIEQEQHS
-105 EQDQEPQGEQPRP
+105 EEPRGSVSASIREPQSTLLAVPVQLDGDAEESVEQNP
-118 SVSISIQEPPS
+118 
-129 TSLALPRPSDDDD
+129 DDPD
-142 GALNPPNPNDLGARP
+142 ARP

-186 VRAKQ
+186 LRAKQ

-206 TTAPTADLQV
+206 TTAPTADFQV

-231 RSGELPRHSEDG
+231 RSGELPRNSEDG
-243 GGRAMTWKSTRR
+243 GTRPMTWKSSRR
-255 KTGLEDMASRNR
+255 KTGLEDLASRNR

-275 PGRPASSRSPTNGEH
+275 PGRPSSSRAPTNGER
-290 HDVPNLSLPNNRASE
+290 HDVPNLSLPANRASE

-318 ATNTIGNSPPVPSSS
+318 TTNTAGNSPPAHPGS

-338 PRRKPK
+338 PRRKHK

-354 LPQKGKPS
+354 LPQKGKP
-362 TDNPATSSS
+362 TNGNENAAASSS
-371 SLGGPQPAA
+371 SLGASQPTAV
-380 TSTSREGTPRP
+380 STSRENTPRP
-391 QQQQQGSRPHSS
+391 QQGSRPQSS
-403 HSTRANSVASSAREQ
+403 HSARADSVASSAQ
-418 SAKPNASPATALF
+418 DHPAKPNASPATALF
-431 RPGSTNSGQSSPT
+431 MPGSTHSGQSSPT

-458 SLGRDSTDG
+458 SLGRESTDG
-467 HLDPGNGR
+467 HLDPGTGR
-475 ASTSVGRKSF
+475 TSTSVGRKSF

-523 QIAREAIPLPER
+523 QIAREPIALPDK

-651 KHKMQQPDYLKNT
+651 KHKMQQHDYLKNT
-664 KGEGVS
+664 QGEGVS
-670 DSVLSCFYDN
+670 DSILRCFYDN

-688 VEDDLDLNSDRLL
+688 VEDDLDLSSDRLL
-701 ANRAKRKTIFP
+701 ANRAKRKTLFP
-712 GGTPETTAKRSN
+712 GGTPETVARRST

-791 FRDDKGSSNPAEA
+791 FRDDKGSTNPAEA

-823 VKKKKTRSPWQEWG
+823 AKKKKTRSPWQEWG

-856 LMHQYES
+856 LMHQYET

-890 TKEAVALVDSTYKK
+890 TKEAVALVDATYKK

-1020 LKEQELEGHLRNAR
+1020 LKEQELEVHLRNAR

-1039 SPIQGKTRDQILSA
+1039 SPIQAKTRDQILSA

-1060 IKWTRM
+1060 IKWIRM
-1066 DMWKSMCHRDVL
+1066 DIWKSRCHRDVL

-1085 QSLRGL
+1085 QNLQGL
-1091 TPTTTQNGREPRE
+1091 TPSKIQNGHEPLE
-1104 TSPSLK
+1104 ASPAR
-1110 ERPSILDAVSANS
+1110 ERPFILEAGSANS

-1134 VSTIQPS
+1134 VSTIQGSS
-1141 KTPQAEPDSPV
+1141 KTPQAEPESPV
-1152 TEAYQ
+1152 TDAYQ

-1177 VSKSAERVQPQR
+1177 VSKSMEHLQRKR
-1189 PGSSSSQSSGEPTFY
+1189 PGSSSSHSSAEPTFY
-1204 SPQQHSTQKRGRS
+1204 SPKQHSTPKKDKG
-1217 VEHSADNDR
+1217 A
-1226 HDDVDANE
+1226 
-1234 RALLEQAGLLESGSR
+1234 EQ
-1249 GRVPP
+1249 
-1254 ERKRT
+1254 
-1259 GSFSE
+1259 
-1264 PGDASESRDTPGSID
+1264 
-1279 KQDKTKIRRSLQR
+1279 
-1292 TLRESAGHL
+1292 ESAGHL

-1310 EIISGSGADDTSR
+1310 EILTGGGSEDTGR
-1323 EDVLARGS
+1323 EDVLTRGS

-1344 NFGSELQQLTPEE
+1344 NFGSELQQLSPEE
-1357 RMKQRKQDEPAS
+1357 RIRHRKQDQRDEPAS
-1369 PISVAEDYHDA
+1369 PTSLDEDFHDA
-1380 LNESLEPTERRE
+1380 LNSSLAPNERRE

-1415 HASKAPAFGGHLSVP
+1415 HASRPPVFGGRLSVP

-1457 DEEEN
+1457 DEEETQ
-1462 EAAVSS
+1462 VSVDS
-1468 PQIVSPRP
+1468 PQPIASPQPISGPPLILSPRP
-1476 IPSPQLII
+1476 IPAS
-1484 SPKPISAA
+1484 
-1492 LATPLATPSEP
+1492 LATPFSTPSEP
-1503 STPLEPQMEDQ
+1503 TTPLEPQKEADEDDQ
-1514 EEDEK
+1514 

-1529 PVQAVKA
+1529 SVQAVKA

>member
-1 MPFLRRRGNMV
+1 MPFLRRRGNVV

-18 RHTILETE
+18 RHTIIDTE
-26 TAPQLP
+26 SVPQLP

-38 PPQRPQSHHQQTDQL
+38 PSPQPQSQQQQQ
-53 PPPPPQQSLSRPQS
+53 PPRPQS
-67 QQLKKQ
+67 QQH
-73 QLSDQS
+73 
-79 SPIPELKLPSSPPP
+79 
-93 PPPSQLEQEQKQ
+93 QKQ
-105 EQDQEPQGEQPRP
+105 PFIIQPQEAQQSQSLLPPLQGQQQEKEQGQHGEEPRP
-118 SVSISIQEPPS
+118 SVSASTQESQSTLLAVPAQSGGDADEPS
-129 TSLALPRPSDDDD
+129 QQTLDGSGDRP
-142 GALNPPNPNDLGARP
+142 N
-157 DTPPIQEETPKHRRF
+157 TPPVQEETPKHRRF
-172 SILRFRN
+172 SMLRFRN

-186 VRAKQ
+186 LRAKQ

-206 TTAPTADLQV
+206 TTAPTVDFQV

-231 RSGELPRHSEDG
+231 RSGEMPRNSEDG
-243 GGRAMTWKSTRR
+243 GARALTWKSSRR
-255 KTGLEDMASRNR
+255 KTGLEDLASANR

-275 PGRPASSRSPTNGEH
+275 PGRPSSSRAPTNGER
-290 HDVPNLSLPNNRASE
+290 HDVPNLSLPANRASE

-318 ATNTIGNSPPVPSSS
+318 TTNTKDNSPPVHSGS
-333 SFFRL
+333 SFFRM

-344 AAAPMFDLSH
+344 ATAPLFDLSH
-354 LPQKGKPS
+354 LPQRGKPPNGNNNVAS
-362 TDNPATSSS
+362 SSS
-371 SLGGPQPAA
+371 SLGTSQPNAV
-380 TSTSREGTPRP
+380 STSRENTPRP
-391 QQQQQGSRPHSS
+391 QQGSRPQSS
-403 HSTRANSVASSAREQ
+403 HSARADSLASSTHEHLTR
-418 SAKPNASPATALF
+418 PNASPATALF
-431 RPGSTNSGQSSPT
+431 SPGSIHSGQSSPT
-444 RARLQRRGRSSTMS
+444 RTRLQRRGRSSTMS
-458 SLGRDSTDG
+458 SLGRESIDG
-467 HLDPGNGR
+467 HLDPGTDR
-475 ASTSVGRKSF
+475 TSTSVGRKSF

-523 QIAREAIPLPER
+523 QIAREPIALPEK
-535 LEDETPVKYLARIE
+535 LEDETPVKYLGRIE

-651 KHKMQQPDYLKNT
+651 KHKMQQADYLKNT
-664 KGEGVS
+664 QGEGVS
-670 DSVLSCFYDN
+670 DSILRCFYDN

-688 VEDDLDLNSDRLL
+688 VEDDLDLSSDRLL
-701 ANRAKRKTIFP
+701 ANRAKRKTLFP
-712 GGTPETTAKRSN
+712 GGTPETTVRRSA

-762 KDLNVKELQR
+762 RDLNVKELQR

-791 FRDDKGSSNPAEA
+791 FRDDKGSNNPAEA

-823 VKKKKTRSPWQEWG
+823 AKKKKTRSPWQEWG

-856 LMHQYES
+856 LMHQYET
-863 HVKQGFDG
+863 HVKQGFDE

-890 TKEAVALVDSTYKK
+890 TKDAVALVDVTYKK

-1003 RRQTMMDA
+1003 RRQTMVDA

-1020 LKEQELEGHLRNAR
+1020 FKEQELEVHLRNAR

-1039 SPIQGKTRDQILSA
+1039 SPIQAKTRDQILSA

-1060 IKWTRM
+1060 IKWIRM
-1066 DMWKSMCHRDVL
+1066 GIWKSRCHRDVL

-1085 QSLRGL
+1085 QGPQGL
-1091 TPTTTQNGREPRE
+1091 APSKMQNGNEFNE
-1104 TSPSLK
+1104 ASPSR
-1110 ERPSILDAVSANS
+1110 ERPSILEAGSASS

-1134 VSTIQPS
+1134 VSTLQGSS
-1141 KTPQAEPDSPV
+1141 KIPQTEPESPV

-1177 VSKSAERVQPQR
+1177 VSRSMEHLQRKR
-1189 PGSSSSQSSGEPTFY
+1189 PGSSSSHSSIEPTFY
-1204 SPQQHSTQKRGRS
+1204 SPKQHSTPRKDMD
-1217 VEHSADNDR
+1217 VEQSATDHH

-1234 RALLEQAGLLESGSR
+1234 RVLLEQAGLLDSGSR
-1249 GRVPP
+1249 GRIQP

-1259 GSFSE
+1259 GSLSE
-1264 PGDASESRDTPGSID
+1264 AGDASESRDTPGSID
-1279 KQDKTKIRRSLQR
+1279 KQDRMKIRRSLQR

-1310 EIISGSGADDTSR
+1310 EILSGGGLDDNGR
-1323 EDVLARGS
+1323 EDVLTRGS

-1357 RMKQRKQDEPAS
+1357 RMRQRKQGQRDEPAS
-1369 PISVAEDYHDA
+1369 PTSLDEDFHDA
-1380 LNESLEPTERRE
+1380 LNSSLVPTERRE

-1415 HASKAPAFGGHLSVP
+1415 HASKAPVFGGRLSVP
-1430 SDGESEAAVSFSE
+1430 SDGESEAAVSFSD

-1462 EAAVSS
+1462 QVAVGSQRS
-1468 PQIVSPRP
+1468 GTGPQFIVSPQP
-1476 IPSPQLII
+1476 IPAS
-1484 SPKPISAA
+1484 
-1492 LATPLATPSEP
+1492 LADPVASPSEP
-1503 STPLEPQMEDQ
+1503 TTPLEPQKEDKNVQ
-1514 EEDEK
+1514 
-1519 GAEMQRLPSP
+1519 GPEMQRLPSP
-1529 PVQAVKA
+1529 SIQAVKA

>member
-1 MPFLRRRGNMV
+1 MPFLRRRGNVV

-18 RHTILETE
+18 RHSILDMESV
-26 TAPQLP
+26 PQLP

-38 PPQRPQSHHQQTDQL
+38 PPQHPE
-53 PPPPPQQSLSRPQS
+53 PQQQQQQPHRPQS
-67 QQLKKQ
+67 QQLQKQ
-73 QLSDQS
+73 PVDPQPQEVSQSQPLLPLS
-79 SPIPELKLPSSPPP
+79 
-93 PPPSQLEQEQKQ
+93 QEQRQ
-105 EQDQEPQGEQPRP
+105 EGQQELLEKEQVQHDDERRR
-118 SVSISIQEPPS
+118 SVSASIQELQS
-129 TSLALPRPSDDDD
+129 TLLAVPAQSDGKANNSAEQIPDDLD
-142 GALNPPNPNDLGARP
+142 TRP
-157 DTPPIQEETPKHRRF
+157 DTPPIQDETTKHRRF

-186 VRAKQ
+186 LRVKQ
-191 QAEKPPPVPRPPEII
+191 QAEKPPLCLAVTPEII
-206 TTAPTADLQV
+206 TTAPTLELQI

-231 RSGELPRHSEDG
+231 RSGEIPRNSEDG
-243 GGRAMTWKSTRR
+243 GARAMTWKSSSKR
-255 KTGLEDMASRNR
+255 KTVLEDLTSRNR
-267 PTLVTFEE
+267 STLVTFEE
-275 PGRPASSRSPTNGEH
+275 PGRPSSSRAPTNGER
-290 HDVPNLSLPNNRASE
+290 HDIPNLSLPANRASE

-318 ATNTIGNSPPVPSSS
+318 TPNTTGNSPPTVPGS

-338 PRRKPK
+338 PRRKNK
-344 AAAPMFDLSH
+344 VVAPLFDLSH
-354 LPQKGKPS
+354 LPQKGKFTHGNDGAMTTP
-362 TDNPATSSS
+362 S
-371 SLGGPQPAA
+371 SLDASQPNAA
-380 TSTSREGTPRP
+380 STSRENTPRP
-391 QQQQQGSRPHSS
+391 QQGSRPQSS
-403 HSTRANSVASSAREQ
+403 YSGCADSVASSAQDQ
-418 SAKPNASPATALF
+418 STKPNASAATAFF
-431 RPGSTNSGQSSPT
+431 RPGSIHSGQSSPT
-444 RARLQRRGRSSTMS
+444 RTRLQRRGRSSTMS
-458 SLGRDSTDG
+458 SLGRESTDG
-467 HLDPGNGR
+467 HLDPGTGR
-475 ASTSVGRKSF
+475 TSTSVGRKSF

-523 QIAREAIPLPER
+523 QIAREPIALPEK
-535 LEDETPVKYLARIE
+535 LEDETPVKYLGRIE

-664 KGEGVS
+664 QGEGVS
-670 DSVLSCFYDN
+670 DSILKCFYDN

-688 VEDDLDLNSDRLL
+688 VEDDLDLSSDRLL
-701 ANRAKRKTIFP
+701 ANRAKRKTLFP
-712 GGTPETTAKRSN
+712 GGTPETVARRST
-724 REPLDPYTLI
+724 RELLDPYTLI

-762 KDLNVKELQR
+762 NDLNVKELQR

-791 FRDDKGSSNPAEA
+791 FRDDKGSTNPAEA

-823 VKKKKTRSPWQEWG
+823 TKKKKTRSPWQEWG

-856 LMHQYES
+856 LMHQYET

-890 TKEAVALVDSTYKK
+890 TKEAVALVDATYKK

-1011 VAKADEEIA
+1011 VAKADEEIG
-1020 LKEQELEGHLRNAR
+1020 LKEQELEVHLRNAR

-1039 SPIQGKTRDQILSA
+1039 SPIQAKTRDQILSA

-1060 IKWTRM
+1060 IKWIRM
-1066 DMWKSMCHRDVL
+1066 DIWKSRCHRDVL

-1085 QSLRGL
+1085 QSMQGL
-1091 TPTTTQNGREPRE
+1091 ALSKTHNGHDPRE
-1104 TSPSLK
+1104 VSPSR
-1110 ERPSILDAVSANS
+1110 ERLSLFGAETTNS

-1134 VSTIQPS
+1134 VSTIQGSS
-1141 KTPQAEPDSPV
+1141 KTPQAEPESPA

-1177 VSKSAERVQPQR
+1177 ISKTLEHLQHER
-1189 PGSSSSQSSGEPTFY
+1189 PGSSHSHSSVEPTFY
-1204 SPQQHSTQKRGRS
+1204 SPKQHSTPKKDKG
-1217 VEHSADNDR
+1217 VEQSATDDR

-1234 RALLEQAGLLESGSR
+1234 RVLLEQAGLLDSGSR
-1249 GRVPP
+1249 GRVLL
-1254 ERKRT
+1254 ERNRT
-1259 GSFSE
+1259 RSLSE
-1264 PGDASESRDTPGSID
+1264 AGDASEWRDAPGSID

-1310 EIISGSGADDTSR
+1310 EIPLSGGSDDTGR
-1323 EDVLARGS
+1323 EDVLTRGT

-1357 RMKQRKQDEPAS
+1357 RMRHRKQDQRDEPPS
-1369 PISVAEDYHDA
+1369 PTSLDEDFRDA
-1380 LNESLEPTERRE
+1380 LDSSSVPNERRE

-1415 HASKAPAFGGHLSVP
+1415 HAPKPPMFGGRLSVP

-1457 DEEEN
+1457 DEEETQ
-1462 EAAVSS
+1462 VPVDG
-1468 PQIVSPRP
+1468 PQP
-1476 IPSPQLII
+1476 IASTQSFPSPQLIV
-1484 SPKPISAA
+1484 SPQPIPVA
-1492 LATPLATPSEP
+1492 LASPLMTSESSSP
-1503 STPLEPQMEDQ
+1503 PEHQKKEGRGG
-1514 EEDEK
+1514 E
-1519 GAEMQRLPSP
+1519 GAEMQRIPSP